1 MENDLWLEKYK
12 PTNLQDVVG
21 NKKVIK
27 SIISYMKSIR
37 EGKEDKHIILI
48 TGPVGVGKSLVAR
61 LVLEKFKYR
70 IIELNSASPKGE
82 LINVLTKSI
91 RYKNV
96 LELFMEDN
104 RKTALIIEELDAMNM
119 TGSKTNL
126 SELIDIIKK
135 SEKRKPD
142 DKDKIRVPIILTAN
156 HSTEKKISALRSM
169 STEFILKRTTRL
181 NIKKFLDV
189 IIEKEKM
196 TIDPVIYSDLII
208 NSGKD
213 IRRAILLL
221 YDVYI
226 GMKCNVPLSSPIDL
240 GMKDTEIFLNAAVNN
255 IFTEKL
261 SYEKLENIYFAEP
274 FLVPLIMHENYI
286 NILLQPEYKNKKR
299 NKLDTIIK
307 CSKDLIHADMY
318 NSDIIM
324 NQYYDIQEY
333 IPYYSNIPIN
343 REFMKYKTNVELND
357 IHFSGLFNKLSQKTN
372 KKIKV
377 VTLLLNIKRPF
388 IDYYDIET
396 FILMSVY
403 YTFKYKN
410 YEHLKYLMEYYG
422 IKYPQYEQIIKFY
435 TRTGFNIKLK
445 NELMDLLSG

>member
-181 NIKKFLDV
+181 NIKKFLRQ
-189 IIEKEKM
+189 
-196 TIDPVIYSDLII
+196 
-208 NSGKD
+208 GK
-213 IRRAILLL
+213 
-221 YDVYI
+221 
-226 GMKCNVPLSSPIDL
+226 
-240 GMKDTEIFLNAAVNN
+240 
-255 IFTEKL
+255 
-261 SYEKLENIYFAEP
+261 
-274 FLVPLIMHENYI
+274 
-286 NILLQPEYKNKKR
+286 
-299 NKLDTIIK
+299 
-307 CSKDLIHADMY
+307 
-318 NSDIIM
+318 
-324 NQYYDIQEY
+324 
-333 IPYYSNIPIN
+333 
-343 REFMKYKTNVELND
+343 
-357 IHFSGLFNKLSQKTN
+357 
-372 KKIKV
+372 
-377 VTLLLNIKRPF
+377 
-388 IDYYDIET
+388 
-396 FILMSVY
+396 
-403 YTFKYKN
+403 FK
-410 YEHLKYLMEYYG
+410 
-422 IKYPQYEQIIKFY
+422 
-435 TRTGFNIKLK
+435 
-445 NELMDLLSG
+445 

>member
-104 RKTALIIEELDAMNM
+104 RKTALIIEELDTMNM

-126 SELIDIIKK
+126 SELIDINKK

-189 IIEKEKM
+189 VIEKEKM

-221 YDVYI
+221 YDV
-226 GMKCNVPLSSPIDL
+226 
-240 GMKDTEIFLNAAVNN
+240 
-255 IFTEKL
+255 
-261 SYEKLENIYFAEP
+261 
-274 FLVPLIMHENYI
+274 
-286 NILLQPEYKNKKR
+286 
-299 NKLDTIIK
+299 
-307 CSKDLIHADMY
+307 
-318 NSDIIM
+318 
-324 NQYYDIQEY
+324 
-333 IPYYSNIPIN
+333 
-343 REFMKYKTNVELND
+343 
-357 IHFSGLFNKLSQKTN
+357 
-372 KKIKV
+372 
-377 VTLLLNIKRPF
+377 
-388 IDYYDIET
+388 
-396 FILMSVY
+396 
-403 YTFKYKN
+403 
-410 YEHLKYLMEYYG
+410 
-422 IKYPQYEQIIKFY
+422 
-435 TRTGFNIKLK
+435 
-445 NELMDLLSG
+445 